1 MSITQSDQNIRPKHW
16 CYSFV
21 ILVFLMGYLWLNI
34 FLSKSVSELKDT
46 LLYLKSPGWAEI
58 TLSETG
64 KYTLFYQYPRQM
76 SSVVRGLPHV
86 GCAVV
91 SKTTGAQIKLS
102 QPQSHLTYFLD
113 NHYGISLFQFK
124 IKKTGIY
131 QFLTDLP
138 RKKKREGIVLTIGH
152 NFTDR
157 LKRIVLG
164 GLSIFFGSAAIG
176 VVTAGVI
183 FSKRRKIKGSKI
195 TRLNKKGKKQ
205 IYH

>member
-1 MSITQSDQNIRPKHW
+1 VFSVVNVLSMSKRW
-16 CYSFV
+16 CYGFA
-21 ILVFLMGYLWLNI
+21 IFVFLMGYLWLNI
-34 FLSKSVSELKDT
+34 FLSKGVSELKGT
-46 LLYLKSPGWAEI
+46 LLHLKSPGWDEI

-64 KYTLFYQYPRQM
+64 KYTLFYQYPRQT
-76 SSVVRGLPHV
+76 SSAIRELPRV

-91 SKTTGAQIKLS
+91 SKTTGAQIELS
-102 QPQSHLTYFLD
+102 QPQSRLTYLLD
-113 NHYGISLFQFK
+113 NHYGISLFQFE

-138 RKKKREGIVLTIGH
+138 REKKREEIVLTIGH
-152 NFTDR
+152 NFTDQF
-157 LKRIVLG
+157 KRIVLG

-176 VVTAGVI
+176 VAIAGVI